1 MGVET
6 TLQTCLVPSPSSRS
20 LSSPQAPTPNA
31 QQLPQTP
38 SHRMLVASSK
48 APQATSDTSS
58 RAPPLQPMASFA
70 TGVRCTSAAIQPKL
84 PETGTLSTKSQLAI
98 LVGQPPD
105 SSARRTD
112 PHAPLAV
119 LCPYA
124 QLTWLETTTRRWSLL
139 PELSPTRPGFCAQG
153 PTRPPIVHLT
163 LANQPTPEL

>member
-1 MGVET
+1 MGET

-20 LSSPQAPTPNA
+20 LSLPQAPS
-31 QQLPQTP
+31 Q
-38 SHRMLVASSK
+38 RMLVASSK
-48 APQATSDTSS
+48 APQATPDTSS

-105 SSARRTD
+105 SFARRTD

-124 QLTWLETTTRRWSLL
+124 QLTPLETITRWWSLL
-139 PELSPTRPGFCAQG
+139 PALSPTRPGFCAQG